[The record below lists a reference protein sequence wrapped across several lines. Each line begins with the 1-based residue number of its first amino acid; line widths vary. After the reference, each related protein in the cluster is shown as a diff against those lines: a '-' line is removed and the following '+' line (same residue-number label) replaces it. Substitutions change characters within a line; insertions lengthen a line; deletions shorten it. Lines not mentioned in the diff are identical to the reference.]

1 MKRKSLILAILL
13 IIFVTGCDS
22 YIELNDL
29 VIINAIGITKTEND
43 YNLYL
48 SLVEP
53 DENTLMEPKTT
64 LQIATGSSI
73 NQIIDNLSLTLN
85 KKIYLSHLNLLL
97 IDDTIKKN
105 EWEEIVN
112 FFLNNNETREDYLVV
127 NTNNIKEALE
137 KTKFGFIN
145 ELIENNFNETSKT
158 IKTTMY
164 DVIEKIFNHEKLY
177 LPYLEIN
184 DSIKLNGL
192 KSYYDNNYLKINS
205 EDVIYLN
212 YYLNNIKTYKFSYKC
227 LDNNKFLYLNI
238 LKAYTKELKNE
249 IVITN
254 ELKIINNDC
263 NFSKS
268 EIDKILSDNLKTNI
282 KKISNKKIKIKNI
295 VRGLYEN
302 K

>member
-249 IVITN
+249 II
-254 ELKIINNDC
+254 
-263 NFSKS
+263 
-268 EIDKILSDNLKTNI
+268 
-282 KKISNKKIKIKNI
+282 
-295 VRGLYEN
+295 RG